1 MLIAAF
7 CFLLA
12 SASLLYLRQ
21 PQFASPVVVDRTYIA
36 PYHSGVFH
44 NTVPAPILANSDG
57 LLTAWIKFLTNKI
70 PEATP
75 DFALPSEKTDLHA
88 LDKES
93 NVMVWM
99 GHSSYFIQLDGVR
112 FLVDPVFSDNASPV
126 PYTNLA
132 FEGSNIYQA
141 EDIPEVDYLLITHDH
156 WDHLDHP
163 SVVAVRE
170 KVAQA
175 ITPIGVGSYLTQ
187 WGYDES
193 KVFEGDWYDSFEQ
206 GQLQIHILPAQHFS
220 GRLLKRNQTLW
231 GSFALIMP
239 KHKVY
244 IGGDSGYGDH
254 FRQIH
259 ARLGA
264 FDVAILEAGQY
275 NENWRHI
282 HMMPE
287 ETVQATLDLQAKA
300 MIPAHNSK
308 FKLSKH
314 AWHEPLERISEL
326 SHDANFRLMTPMI
339 GQVMWLDDEQQNF
352 ERWWQQ

>member
-1 MLIAAF
+1 M
-7 CFLLA
+7 
-12 SASLLYLRQ
+12 
-21 PQFASPVVVDRTYIA
+21 
-36 PYHSGVFH
+36 
-44 NTVPAPILANSDG
+44 
-57 LLTAWIKFLTNKI
+57 
-70 PEATP
+70 
-75 DFALPSEKTDLHA
+75 
-88 LDKES
+88 
-93 NVMVWM
+93 
-99 GHSSYFIQLDGVR
+99 QLDGVR

-156 WDHLDHP
+156 WDHLDYP

-187 WGYDES
+187 WGYDANR
-193 KVFEGDWYDSFEQ
+193 VFEGDWYDRFEQ
-206 GQLQIHILPAQHFS
+206 GPLQIHMLPAQHFS
-220 GRLLKRNQTLW
+220 GRLFKRNQTLW

-239 KHKVY
+239 NHKVY

-254 FRQIH
+254 FKQIH

-287 ETVQATLDLQAKA
+287 ETVHSALDLQAKA

-314 AWHEPLERISEL
+314 AWYEPLERISEL
-326 SHDANFRLMTPMI
+326 SDDINVRLMTPII
-339 GQVMWLDDEQQNF
+339 GQVMWLDDEQQSY
-352 ERWWQQ
+352 EKWWQQ